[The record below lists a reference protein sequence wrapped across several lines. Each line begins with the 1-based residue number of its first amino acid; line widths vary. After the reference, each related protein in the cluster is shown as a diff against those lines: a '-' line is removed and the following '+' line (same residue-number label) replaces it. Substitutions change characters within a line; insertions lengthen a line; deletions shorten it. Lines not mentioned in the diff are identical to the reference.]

1 MESGAY
7 FSEQKMRFPMGLFS
21 NLFKSKPKVTFEN
34 PLGLFTLV
42 YSKKNRNTWT
52 NKSGEI
58 LLSVRGSTTS
68 PDADQLK
75 FLQEW
80 QIELLKLDD
89 RITKRFVTEFKEAEL
104 PIDFTHWKD
113 KFKIVAVEIMLV
125 FEQDVYWNITFEE
138 LKEPFAHFTL
148 FIEGEKLTDFSIDT

>member
-1 MESGAY
+1 
-7 FSEQKMRFPMGLFS
+7 MGLFS
-21 NLFKSKPKVTFEN
+21 NLFKSKPKVTFDS

-42 YSKKNRNTWT
+42 YSKGNRNTWN

-58 LLSVRGSTTS
+58 LLSVRGTATQ

-75 FLQEW
+75 FLEEW
-80 QIELLKLDD
+80 QTGLLKLDD
-89 RITKRFVTEFKEAEL
+89 RITKRFVTEFKEAGL
-104 PIDFTHWKD
+104 LIDFIQWSD
-113 KFKIVAVEIMLV
+113 KFKIVAIETILI
-125 FEQDVYWNITFEE
+125 FEQKAYWNITFEE